1 MARTVS
7 IVVAAGVAA
16 AGLGVQPAA
25 AVPTRDLYMV
35 KNIQEADGI
44 YLGDFAALRKKGKK
58 VVGGVGA
65 LYSEYFCIRG
75 RVENGRLRAVY
86 YDEFNQ
92 PAGLFKRRWVGKG
105 SKQRIKGMKSVSRKK
120 LKKYA
125 GTNPKRVIRACVR
138 NT

>member
-16 AGLGVQPAA
+16 VGLGVQPAA
-25 AVPTRDLYMV
+25 ALPTRDLYMV
-35 KNIQEADGI
+35 KNIQSVDGI
-44 YLGDFAALRKKGKK
+44 YVGDFAALRKKGTK

-75 RVENGRLRAVY
+75 RVRDGRLRAVY

-105 SKQRIKGMKSVSRKK
+105 SKQRIKGMESVSRKT
-120 LKKYA
+120 LKTYA
-125 GTNPKRVIRACVR
+125 GSNPKRVIRSCAR